1 MTLET
6 STSCTPR
13 RWTPGSFLR
22 QKALDPL
29 DEDDPL
35 DSLWEQ
41 DFYDGEDVDD
51 EEKSEILE
59 VHEDKDKAHALR
71 GEKHHCDVDG
81 LLRLNG
87 TINVE
92 KERIYMNCRRVVAQE
107 GVFNLSAPL
116 HFSVPCQLVSLFV
129 QRLWTK
135 HLGVGLQ
142 GARCTI
148 CL

>member
-1 MTLET
+1 MKTTRLIACGNKISMMEKMLMTK
-6 STSCTPR
+6 R
-13 RWTPGSFLR
+13 
-22 QKALDPL
+22 
-29 DEDDPL
+29 
-35 DSLWEQ
+35 
-41 DFYDGEDVDD
+41 
-51 EEKSEILE
+51 KSEILE

-92 KERIYMNCRRVVAQE
+92 KERIYMNCRRVVCSRRCLQSVCAFAFLSSLST
-107 GVFNLSAPL
+107 GVVVRSEALDKAL
-116 HFSVPCQLVSLFV
+116 
-129 QRLWTK
+129 R
-135 HLGVGLQ
+135 VGLQ